1 MSDQVEK
8 IKHNWIDE
16 VRYSRRVLT
25 PLISFIITNRCNF
38 NCPHCSR
45 SLSNFDKDLSVSTFE
60 MVLRE
65 GKKMNFSTVSLTG
78 GEAILHPR
86 FKEFLKLLKK
96 YDYRFNFVSNG
107 WLYEDYWNDVKD
119 YKDNLAAIFLS
130 LDGATAEIHDAVRNR
145 IGSFDRVIEAIKFY
159 RDKKIPVGIN
169 FCITGDNYHQI
180 EKVADLCLELGVWS
194 IKYLTIIPSSKSDL
208 SVNERLGAAI
218 MVSRIQNKLGEKV
231 FISRSTQCF
240 NGAESS
246 KVVDFCNIL
255 NCQQPSIDYD
265 GGVIFCCDIFRGCK
279 NKPLI
284 KNVGFKRSI
293 EINLD
298 VILEIKKK
306 RLSDLFKNSKEA
318 LNTCDYCNKY
328 AEKYFDL
335 VSEK

>member
-1 MSDQVEK
+1 MLNLCNK
-8 IKHNWIDE
+8 N
-16 VRYSRRVLT
+16 RRHSVKKEGFYDL
-25 PLISFIITNRCNF
+25 LFFRSGLEIELTNRCNF

-180 EKVADLCLELGVWS
+180 EKVADLCLELGVKILKSGQLSSSCKKQAVFLKNEDHREFFEAVFNIWKRTKDFLQFSFSPIHLLIDKDSKLSFNFCDLLNVKHIYIDCNGKMFFCGSANKISQNGLSIEEYGFLGS
-194 IKYLTIIPSSKSDL
+194 IKKILT
-208 SVNERLGAAI
+208 
-218 MVSRIQNKLGEKV
+218 
-231 FISRSTQCF
+231 
-240 NGAESS
+240 
-246 KVVDFCNIL
+246 
-255 NCQQPSIDYD
+255 
-265 GGVIFCCDIFRGCK
+265 DIK
-279 NKPLI
+279 
-284 KNVGFKRSI
+284 
-293 EINLD
+293 
-298 VILEIKKK
+298 EIKKK
-306 RLSDLFKNSKEA
+306 YLNDLYDNKMKINIPCNYCSKNTE
-318 LNTCDYCNKY
+318 
-328 AEKYFDL
+328 EI
-335 VSEK
+335 